1 MKAFFDEMER
11 ILPGE
16 KKALVACRE
25 IDGTIIR
32 LNNMAKQLLG
42 ADTGNNLLTALQK
55 VSEKKIPE
63 LLTKLD
69 TYSFLPL
76 LIGGKRYVADSFF
89 DAGDDP
95 AVRYVVILPER
106 SATLQYL
113 YYKYDACLKYA
124 FSAEGQKNRLDAI
137 TSVLYAILFLYD
149 ADRAYIFEIDPDIEC
164 LADIYSCSRTD
175 LSDEVATVRSI
186 GRAGIDWFLASWDS
200 GEILLEENY
209 SKEAYAGT
217 ELYEQLYLYK
227 DNWSYIILPLDRELG
242 IRCFIGIDNIR
253 QNLYDTA
260 ILRQLTKTIAH
271 QMYIDQL
278 KSHVAASN
286 SLAASLRHM
295 PENRLYVNL
304 FSKFAVSSR
313 YGEQRDFSG
322 TSVQCSLFLVY
333 LLVNRTRNITA
344 RELADILW
352 PNELI
357 DNPYNMIKNVAFRA
371 RKICDS
377 FYDRQVI
384 IAKNG
389 SYTINPELEIVLDI
403 EEFEKNCRKARNT
416 TLSPETRKAAC
427 AKAFELYTGK
437 LLSGYDAEPWF
448 TTRAYYYSLMYNDM
462 LKEYVSLLMLEGD
475 DLTVFDVISR
485 ASDIEMVDS
494 EIYLQMIEMLV
505 KNGKRSLAR
514 EYYLRIAKTLQTED
528 DRKARKI
535 ISEK

>member
-1 MKAFFDEMER
+1 MKAFFYGMEQ
-11 ILPGE
+11 ILPGAG
-16 KKALVACRE
+16 KALLACRE
-25 IDGTIIR
+25 TDGIIIQLNDTAKR
-32 LNNMAKQLLG
+32 LLA
-42 ADTGNNLLTALQK
+42 ADVGGHLLTALQK

-63 LLTKLD
+63 QLTKPD

-76 LIGGKRYVADSFF
+76 LIGGKRYVVDSFLS
-89 DAGDDP
+89 AGDDP
-95 AVRYVVILPER
+95 AVRYVVILPEKA
-106 SATLQYL
+106 ATLPYL

-124 FSAEGQKNRLDAI
+124 FSAAGQKSRLDAI
-137 TSVLYAILFLYD
+137 SSVLHAILFLYG

-175 LSDEVATVRSI
+175 LSDEVAAVRSI
-186 GRAGIDWFLASWDS
+186 GREGIDWFLSSWDS
-200 GEILLEENY
+200 GEILFEENY

-217 ELYEQLYLYK
+217 ELYEQLYLDK
-227 DNWSYIILPLDRELG
+227 DNWNYIILPLDREFG
-242 IRCFIGIDNIR
+242 IRCFLGIDNIR
-253 QNLYDTA
+253 QNFYDTA

-278 KSHVAASN
+278 KIHVAASN
-286 SLAASLRHM
+286 NLAVSLRHM

-304 FSKFAVSSR
+304 FGKFAISSR

-322 TSVQCSLFLVY
+322 ASVQCSLFLVY

-352 PNELI
+352 PDELI

-377 FYDRQVI
+377 FYDRPVI

-403 EEFEKNCRKARNT
+403 EEFEKSCRKAKNT
-416 TLSPETRKAAC
+416 TLPPDTRKAAC
-427 AKAFELYTGK
+427 AKAFELYTSK
-437 LLSGYDAEPWF
+437 LLSSYDAEPWF
-448 TTRAYYYSLMYNDM
+448 TTRSYYYSLMYNGM
-462 LKEYVSLLMLEGD
+462 LKDYLALLMLEGD
-475 DLTVFDVISR
+475 DLTVFDVISK

-505 KNGKRSLAR
+505 KNGKRGLAR
-514 EYYLRIAKTLQTED
+514 EYYLRIAKTLQAED

-535 ISEK
+535 ISDK